1 MERLRR
7 VSVAMAVIL
16 LITLFGSACSG
27 RMLSDYR
34 QGQLRAVVLLSDGRA
49 EIKAEIISEAPTD
62 GGDRSVR
69 MTFISPD
76 ALLDVTLCDDGERY
90 ITYKDM
96 RIDGAGMEYLFEWLD
111 MIFPVGELRY
121 MGKGSVDGIPVYNA
135 LVNDCS
141 IYLDRSTCLP
151 LRIEKES
158 RTVVFERVET
168 DK

>member
-34 QGQLRAVVLLSDGRA
+34 QKDFTAEVLLSDGTSD
-49 EIKAEIISEAPTD
+49 IKAQVIFKAPTD
-62 GGDRSVR
+62 GCDRSVR
-69 MTFISPD
+69 MIFTSPETLSGI
-76 ALLDVTLCDDGERY
+76 ALCEDGERY
-90 ITYKDM
+90 ITYDGI
-96 RIDGAGMEYLFEWLD
+96 RIEKNGLEYLFEWLD
-111 MIFPVGELRY
+111 VILPEGELRY
-121 MGKGSVDGIPVYNA
+121 IGKGIAEGVSTYNA

>member
-1 MERLRR
+1 MERLRGI
-7 VSVAMAVIL
+7 VLSTAVL
-16 LITLFGSACSG
+16 LLAAFSLCACSG
-27 RMLSDYR
+27 RSLSDYR

-76 ALLDVTLCDDGERY
+76 ALLDVMLCDDGERY
-90 ITYKDM
+90 IAYKDM

-121 MGKGSVDGIPVYNA
+121 MGKGSADGVPTYNA

-141 IYLDRSTCLP
+141 IYLDRSTCAP
-151 LRIEKES
+151 VRIEKGS
-158 RTVVFERVET
+158 RTVVFERVEVGV
-168 DK
+168 